1 MRLRDGM
8 KLEARSRPGA
18 SASSASPAPRPLRHR
33 QSDAVPLERAPAS
46 PHFEHGLMLPPVP
59 GSPMRAPSMPQY
71 AVLRL
76 RLIDGLT
83 LAAAFRLATYAHLPD
98 GYLDAPLISEA
109 SLVRQESQ

>member
-1 MRLRDGM
+1 
-8 KLEARSRPGA
+8 
-18 SASSASPAPRPLRHR
+18 
-33 QSDAVPLERAPAS
+33 
-46 PHFEHGLMLPPVP
+46 MLPPVP